1 MREIPGLMT
10 DKEAA
15 RLYRLED
22 IGVCLWGYW
31 GVERPGQPKLA
42 GKLAEEA
49 LLFSTGS
56 SSRELQTSLLHRDI
70 GKGRILLSLPSLR
83 VVSLDLAE
91 VTEKNEGPVLVA
103 IEGTDQ
109 ETWEYGVWLYRL
121 VRRIYPARGKGGKP
135 GQVSWKIVANWLR
148 EEPGLFQQFVE
159 LLVERKL
166 RRWEQEQE
174 GIALTD
180 KDRKWARQDALLEI
194 KRGLA
199 RAGLQLADLKKS
211 DKNQ

>member
-1 MREIPGLMT
+1 MT

-22 IGVCLWGYW
+22 IGVFLWGYW

-42 GKLAEEA
+42 GKLAKEA

-83 VVSLDLAE
+83 VVSPNLAE

-103 IEGTDQ
+103 VEGDDH

-121 VRRIYPARGKGGKP
+121 VRRIYPSSGKGGKP
-135 GQVSWKIVANWLR
+135 GQISWKIVANWLR
-148 EEPGLFQQFVE
+148 EEPGLLQQFVE

-180 KDRKWARQDALLEI
+180 KDRKWARQDAFLEI
-194 KRGLA
+194 KRGLS
-199 RAGLQLADLKKS
+199 RAGLKLADLKKS

>member
-1 MREIPGLMT
+1 MT

-31 GVERPGQPKLA
+31 GVERPGQPRLA

-49 LLFSTGS
+49 LLFSTGI

-70 GKGRILLSLPSLR
+70 GEGRILLSLPSLR
-83 VVSLDLAE
+83 VVSPNLAE

-109 ETWEYGVWLYRL
+109 ETWTYGVWLYRL

-135 GQVSWKIVANWLR
+135 GQVSWKIVAAWLQ
-148 EEPGLFQQFVE
+148 EEPALLGQFVD
-159 LLVERKL
+159 LLVDRKL
-166 RRWEQEQE
+166 KTWEQEQK
-174 GIALTD
+174 GVTIQD
-180 KDRKWARQDALLEI
+180 SDRKWARHEATQEI

-199 RAGLQLADLKKS
+199 RTGLKLADLKKS
-211 DKNQ
+211 DKKQ

>member
-1 MREIPGLMT
+1 MT

-31 GVERPGQPKLA
+31 GVEHPGQPKLA
-42 GKLAEEA
+42 GKLAKEA

-83 VVSLDLAE
+83 VVSPNLAE
-91 VTEKNEGPVLVA
+91 VTEKNEGLVLVA
-103 IEGTDQ
+103 VEGDDY
-109 ETWEYGVWLYRL
+109 ETWDYGVWLYRL

-135 GQVSWKIVANWLR
+135 GQVSWKIVAAWLQ
-148 EEPGLFQQFVE
+148 EEPALLGQFID
-159 LLVERKL
+159 LLVDRKL
-166 RRWEQEQE
+166 RTWEQEQK
-174 GIALTD
+174 GIAITVT
-180 KDRKWARQDALLEI
+180 DRKWARQDAFLEI

-199 RAGLQLADLKKS
+199 RAGLKLADLKKNNKTS
-211 DKNQ
+211 E